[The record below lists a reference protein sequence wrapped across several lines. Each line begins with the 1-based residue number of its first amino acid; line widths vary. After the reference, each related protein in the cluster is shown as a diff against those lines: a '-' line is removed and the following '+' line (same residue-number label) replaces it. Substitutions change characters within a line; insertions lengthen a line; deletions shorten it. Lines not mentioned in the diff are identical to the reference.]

1 MALIVEDGTGLTDA
15 ESYISVANADAYHL
29 AMGNTSWAALAT
41 LAKEQALRRATQHL
55 DTNYTFAGD
64 RKTITQRLEWPRIS
78 GELYYAYTTFT
89 YNYAWPVRCVQESC
103 AELAL
108 RSSSA
113 TLIPDETQGIKSE
126 KIGPIT
132 VVYADGSSS
141 QPSYTLIDNMLRS
154 VTRAGPGQLR
164 VERI

>member
-1 MALIVEDGTGLTDA
+1 MALIVEDGTGLANA
-15 ESYISVANADAYHL
+15 ESYISVAFFYAYHL
-29 AMGNTSWAALAT
+29 AMGNTAAADLSET
-41 LAKEQALRRATQHL
+41 QVEQALRRATQHL
-55 DTNYTFAGD
+55 DTNYTFTGD
-64 RKTITQRLEWPRIS
+64 RKTITQRLEWPRVS
-78 GELYYAYTTFT
+78 GQLYYTYTTFT
-89 YNYAWPVRCVQESC
+89 YSYAWPVRCVQEAC

-132 VVYADGSSS
+132 VVYADGSAS
-141 QPSYTLIDNMLRS
+141 QTRYTLIDNMLRT